1 MKIWAV
7 CDATTGYVLRLAIYE
22 GKVGDEVERELGK
35 KVVLGLVENYFNSG
49 RVVTTDNFFTSK
61 ALGVELMKRNM
72 GLLGTL
78 NKNRMDVIPEFA
90 EGKGKE
96 LQSSMFA
103 FQKDFTMVTCLS
115 LCSSACV
122 NSNSKLKQ
130 LFVRCRMC
138 NGGTKAW
145 SCSPLSTTLQKSIRK

>member
-1 MKIWAV
+1 VTDPTNRCLPIIFFFRYGMKIWAV
-7 CDATTGYVLRLAIYE
+7 CDATTGYILRLAIYE
-22 GKVGDEVERELGK
+22 GKIGDEVERELGK

-61 ALGVELMKRNM
+61 ALGVELMKQKM

-90 EGKGKE
+90 EGKGRE

-103 FQKDFTMVTCLS
+103 FQKDFTMVILGFTSVL
-115 LCSSACV
+115 
-122 NSNSKLKQ
+122 
-130 LFVRCRMC
+130 REH
-138 NGGTKAW
+138 
-145 SCSPLSTTLQKSIRK
+145 

>member
-7 CDATTGYVLRLAIYE
+7 CDATTGYVLKLAIYE
-22 GKVGDEVERELGK
+22 GKVGEDVERELGK

-61 ALGVELMKRNM
+61 ALGVELMKRKM

-90 EGKGKE
+90 EGKGRE

-103 FQKDFTMVTCLS
+103 FQKDFTMV
-115 LCSSACV
+115 SSFSFCI
-122 NSNSKLKQ
+122 SSSMRKFRKLKKK
-130 LFVRCRMC
+130 FF
-138 NGGTKAW
+138 
-145 SCSPLSTTLQKSIRK
+145 